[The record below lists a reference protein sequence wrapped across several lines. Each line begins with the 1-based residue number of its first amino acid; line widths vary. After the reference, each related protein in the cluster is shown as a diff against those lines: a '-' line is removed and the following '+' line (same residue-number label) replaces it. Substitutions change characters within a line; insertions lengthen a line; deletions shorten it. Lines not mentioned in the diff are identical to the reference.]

1 MRIKDHPIL
10 DFRRGEKL
18 TFLFNGQE
26 MEGYAGETIAAAL
39 HAAGIRELA
48 KSPKL
53 HRPRGLFCAIGHCAS
68 CLMVVDG
75 QPNIRVC
82 VTKVLPGMKVETQR
96 GKGDLR

>member
-10 DFRRGEKL
+10 DFRRGEKIN
-18 TFLFNGQE
+18 FFFNGKE
-26 MEGYAGETIAAAL
+26 MEGYSGETIAAAL
-39 HAAGIRELA
+39 HAGGIRELA

-68 CLMVVDG
+68 CLMVVNG

-82 VTKVLPGMKVETQR
+82 ITRVQPGMKVETQQ
-96 GKGDLR
+96 GKGDLK

>member
-1 MRIKDHPIL
+1 MRINEHPIL
-10 DFRRGEKL
+10 DFRRGEKI
-18 TFLFNGQE
+18 TFLFNGKE
-26 MEGYAGETIAAAL
+26 IEGYMGETIAAAL

-68 CLMVVDG
+68 CLMVVNG

-82 VTKVLPGMKVETQR
+82 ITKVLPGMSVETQQ
-96 GKGDLR
+96 GKGELR